1 MCVCIR
7 ISVSIRFY
15 GKPSL
20 VERKKKKSMCAVTPQ
35 SFRIATPKRGSLC
48 RAETACSVRMPRRIG
63 TDTGVCKVSAR
74 EYRHQLNLTGFQ
86 RVPGLSDAF
95 TESRGISGKP
105 PPLTSPLLRGSS
117 HGLKLS
123 YSRCGLGAGGLGVS
137 WELAGHMQIL
147 RPCPNPADS
156 ETAF

>member
-1 MCVCIR
+1 MCLCVY
-7 ISVSIRFY
+7 VYLYPYVFMA
-15 GKPSL
+15 KPSL
-20 VERKKKKSMCAVTPQ
+20 VERKKTSTCAVAPQ

-48 RAETACSVRMPRRIG
+48 REETACSVRMPRRIG

-86 RVPGLSDAF
+86 RVPGLPDAF

-105 PPLTSPLLRGSS
+105 PPLTSPRLRGSS

-147 RPCPNPADS
+147 RPCPSPADS